1 MTAKTEIH
9 TEIQVDVVLTD
20 REKLQCS
27 KEMMAAMNAISDAQ
41 DDIKDY
47 ITQKK
52 EEIEGYQETI
62 GTTKAK
68 YNSEA
73 VESIKLELAMKIVS
87 ALNSISQIDDDIRA
101 YQTEK
106 KAEIAKYEAV
116 VNLNRSK
123 LNRGKDT
130 RKVQC
135 MLTKDFK
142 AQIKTYARVDTGEIV
157 RTAPLSEDDLQI
169 TLPVD

>member
-1 MTAKTEIH
+1 MTSKTEIQ
-9 TEIQVDVVLTD
+9 TDIQIDVILTD
-20 REKLQCS
+20 KEKLYCS
-27 KEMMAAMNAISDAQ
+27 QEMMGAMNAISVAQ

-52 EEIEGYQETI
+52 EEIEGFQEI
-62 GTTKAK
+62 ISNTKAK
-68 YNSEA
+68 YNNEN
-73 VESIKLELAMKIVS
+73 VESIKLEFAMKIVS

-135 MLTKDFK
+135 ILTKDFK

-169 TLPVD
+169 TLPVS

>member
-1 MTAKTEIH
+1 MTSKTEIQ

-20 REKLQCS
+20 KEKLLCS
-27 KEMMAAMNAISDAQ
+27 KEMMGAMNEISEAQ

-52 EEIEGYQETI
+52 EEIDGYQETI
-62 GTTKAK
+62 GVTKGK
-68 YNSEA
+68 YNSES

-87 ALNSISQIDDDIRA
+87 ALNSISQIEDDIRA

-106 KAEIAKYEAV
+106 KVEIAKYEAV

-135 MLTKDFK
+135 ILSKDFK

-169 TLPVD
+169 TLPVS